1 MEFEI
6 NDLAADQLAEL
17 AITKAMMELVI
28 DTSSNRFAIADN
40 TSNALILRVGQLG
53 VDKIQAALVYSDLAG
68 LLAGISSMNYGDFD
82 IPSYLSVVFSL
93 TSMHL
98 MDASVIEAQ
107 KEDNPA
113 EEKAE
118 VPEEAA
124 SEDTPEAAEEST
136 QEGSVTG

>member
-28 DTSSNRFAIADN
+28 DTSSNRFAIADD

-53 VDKIQAALVYSDLAG
+53 VDKIQAALIYNDLAG
-68 LLAGISSMNYGDFD
+68 LLADISAEINYVNFD

-107 KEDNPA
+107 KED
-113 EEKAE
+113 
-118 VPEEAA
+118 
-124 SEDTPEAAEEST
+124 TPEAAEEVA

>member
-1 MEFEI
+1 MFEI
-6 NDLAADQLAEL
+6 NDHAADQLAEL
-17 AITKAMMELVI
+17 AITKAMMDIFI
-28 DTSSNRFAIADN
+28 DTSSNRFAIADD
-40 TSNALILRVGQLG
+40 TASALILRVGQLG
-53 VDKIQAALVYSDLAG
+53 TDKIQAALVYSDLAG
-68 LLAGISSMNYGDFD
+68 LLADISSMNYGDFD
-82 IPSYLSVVFSL
+82 VPSYLSVVFSL
-93 TSMHL
+93 TAMRL

-107 KEDNPA
+107 QEDNPA

>member
-6 NDLAADQLAEL
+6 NDFAADQLAEL

-53 VDKIQAALVYSDLAG
+53 VDKIQAALIYNDLAG
-68 LLAGISSMNYGDFD
+68 LLADISAEINYVNFD

-107 KEDNPA
+107 KED
-113 EEKAE
+113 
-118 VPEEAA
+118 
-124 SEDTPEAAEEST
+124 TPEAAEEVA